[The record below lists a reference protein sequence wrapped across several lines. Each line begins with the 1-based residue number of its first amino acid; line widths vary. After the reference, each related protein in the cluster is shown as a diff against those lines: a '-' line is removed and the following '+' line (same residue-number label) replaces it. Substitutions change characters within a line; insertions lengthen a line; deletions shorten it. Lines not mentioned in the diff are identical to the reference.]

1 MLYGRYQVTWK
12 HIHLHIIQ
20 YFTLV
25 PNTWG
30 IKQRTKRCWADGK
43 PPTQRSGRWADQTWV
58 ARQSPGAAVRRDG
71 CSLGITGQD
80 WRPRGPQTGNDWHV
94 HFCLVVWNMFFF
106 HIIYW
111 GFNNPNWLI
120 FFRGV
125 AQPPTRFLVLS
136 IQWSGYPI
144 WSHTHLAI
152 SKNWNI
158 PKQPDTIGIPTEKH
172 VQKLEWFWGH
182 AFKNPLYQ
190 ILYIIY
196 IWYLKMFTWFDFY
209 ST

>member
-1 MLYGRYQVTWK
+1 MRYKTTNQKMLSRWEASNSTFRTLSRPDVSCTTKSRRRCSKRWLLAGDNGSRLKTQGTTDWK
-12 HIHLHIIQ
+12 WLACP
-20 YFTLV
+20 FL
-25 PNTWG
+25 
-30 IKQRTKRCWADGK
+30 
-43 PPTQRSGRWADQTWV
+43 
-58 ARQSPGAAVRRDG
+58 
-71 CSLGITGQD
+71 LGGLE
-80 WRPRGPQTGNDWHV
+80 HV
-94 HFCLVVWNMFFF
+94 FFP
-106 HIIYW
+106 IYW